1 LSAEVN
7 TPPRARAP
15 QPGRAAGEAGAEEG
29 REAGGEQAQT
39 RFVYQDD
46 TLMDKAFDWGQM
58 RRLATYMKPY
68 LRQIIPILGT
78 MMVVG
83 AITKLTIPLIISRA
97 IDKAIGGGSGKLLA
111 ELVAVMLGVY
121 IVQWLAN
128 MFRIK
133 YTNMIGQR
141 IIYDLRHELFSH
153 IQRLSFHFFDKRPA
167 GSVLVRVTNYVNSLQ
182 DLFTNGVVNLMID
195 CVQLAGIVIILLAIN
210 YKLGLAVIVTVPLM
224 FLISGELRKRI
235 RRAWQIVQMKQS
247 RINAHLNEC
256 IQGIRVTQAYTQE
269 KNNIAYFRDMN
280 ADNKKQW
287 DKASAM
293 NQSFG
298 PIVEVTGAI
307 GYCILFWY
315 GAHLI
320 QAGDITVG
328 LLVAFANYIGN
339 FWEPINRMGQMYSQL
354 LVAMASAERIFEFI
368 DEQPSVREERDAKEL
383 PPIRGAVKFEDI
395 VFEYEQGRPALR
407 GISLDVQPG
416 QSIALVGHTGS
427 GKSTIIN
434 LLCRFY
440 DPVSGRVLVDG
451 HDIRGVTLQSLRS
464 QVGIVLQDTFIFSG
478 SIRDNIRFGRLHA
491 TDEEVEAAAKAVH
504 AHDFIMKLPSGY
516 DTEVQE
522 RGSVLSMGQRQLLS
536 FARALL
542 ADPRILILDEA
553 TASIDTETELKIQ
566 EALKTLLRG
575 RTSFIIA
582 HRLSTIRH
590 ADNIIVLDHG
600 SIMETGNHE
609 ELMSKQ
615 GIYYGLIQ
623 AQYKFLQEAAG

>member
-1 LSAEVN
+1 MEK
-7 TPPRARAP
+7 P
-15 QPGRAAGEAGAEEG
+15 
-29 REAGGEQAQT
+29 
-39 RFVYQDD
+39 
-46 TLMDKAFDWGQM
+46 FDWGQM

-68 LRQIIPILGT
+68 RKQIIPIIGT

-83 AITKLTIPLIISRA
+83 AITKLTIPLLISFA
-97 IDKAIGGGSGKLLA
+97 IDKAIKHSDGKLLLQ
-111 ELVAVMLGVY
+111 LVGTMLAVY
-121 IVQWLAN
+121 AVQWAAN
-128 MFRIK
+128 AFRIR
-133 YTNMIGQR
+133 YTNMIGQKV
-141 IIYDLRHELFSH
+141 IYDLRHELFSH

-182 DLFTNGVVNLMID
+182 DLFTNGVVNMMID
-195 CVQLAGIVIILLAIN
+195 CVQLAGIVIILLIYN
-210 YKLGLAVIVTVPLM
+210 WKLGLAVIVTVPLM
-224 FLISGELRKRI
+224 FIVSTQLRKRI
-235 RRAWQIVQMKQS
+235 RRAWQVVQMRQS
-247 RINAHLNEC
+247 RLNAHLNEC

-269 KNNIAYFRDMN
+269 KENIAYFEGMN
-280 ADNKKQW
+280 MDNRLAW
-287 DKASAM
+287 NKASAL

-298 PIVEVTGAI
+298 PIIEVTGAI

-320 QAGDITVG
+320 QSGEITVG

-354 LVAMASAERIFEFI
+354 LIAMASAERIFEFI
-368 DEQPSVREERDAKEL
+368 DEKPSVAEPEIPVQL
-383 PPIRGAVKFEDI
+383 PAIKGSVKFDNI
-395 VFEYEQGRPALR
+395 VFEYEPGRPALR

-440 DPVSGRVLVDG
+440 DPVQGRVLIDG
-451 HDIRGVTLQSLRS
+451 HDIRDVSIQSLRS
-464 QVGIVLQDTFIFSG
+464 QIGIVLQDTFIFSG
-478 SIRDNIRFGRLHA
+478 TIRENIRFGRLDA
-491 TDEEVEAAAKAVH
+491 TDEEIEAAAKAVH
-504 AHDFIMKLPSGY
+504 AHDFIVKLPNGY

-522 RGSVLSMGQRQLLS
+522 RGNVLSMGQRQLIS

-566 EALKTLLRG
+566 EALKTLLHG

-590 ADNIIVLDHG
+590 ADNIVVLDHG
-600 SIMETGNHE
+600 RIMETGNHD
-609 ELMSKQ
+609 ELMRKQ

-623 AQYKFLQEAAG
+623 AQYRFLFDTAV